1 MITPEVSREEDDMR
15 TTLRLAVCVVLA
27 TAMRPVLAQTYGC
40 WDGETNVPFQT
51 CGEVKP
57 EPKKAAKTAEP
68 GGGSMEP
75 TTAKERAKAEE
86 RKKEKARRDAEFLH
100 SVWEAP

>member
-1 MITPEVSREEDDMR
+1 MR

-27 TAMRPVLAQTYGC
+27 AAMRPVLAQTYGC
-40 WDGETNVPFQT
+40 WDGEANVPFQT

-57 EPKKAAKTAEP
+57 APKEPAKTVEP
-68 GGGSMEP
+68 GGGGMEP

-86 RKKEKARRDAEFLH
+86 RAKEEARRNEEFIRE
-100 SVWEAP
+100 VWESP